1 MDNLLIL
8 LHVDAGRPRC
18 PPAPEG
24 GWGRGAIGPATGG
37 APVVKGVV
45 GGDIQTRP
53 PPAPGPRAGR
63 GAPPGPRGGFGRA
76 ALGR

>member
-37 APVVKGVV
+37 APVVKGF
-45 GGDIQTRP
+45 GG
-53 PPAPGPRAGR
+53 
-63 GAPPGPRGGFGRA
+63 
-76 ALGR
+76 L